1 MANVETTLEIVD
13 DPTGT
18 KRGRFSRRDDGHFTY
33 HVEECRDA
41 GTPGHEGDP
50 DDRYWAQERWGGLF
64 DSEETMRRD
73 ARRSP
78 DWPLK
83 LADE

>member
-18 KRGRFSRRDDGHFTY
+18 KRVRFSRRDDGHFTY

-50 DDRYWAQERWGGLF
+50 DDRY
-64 DSEETMRRD
+64 
-73 ARRSP
+73 
-78 DWPLK
+78 
-83 LADE
+83 